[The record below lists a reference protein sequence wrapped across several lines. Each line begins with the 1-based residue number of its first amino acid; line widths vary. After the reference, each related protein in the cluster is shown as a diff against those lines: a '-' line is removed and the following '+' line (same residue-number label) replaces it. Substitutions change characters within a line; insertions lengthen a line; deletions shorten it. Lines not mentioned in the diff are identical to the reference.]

1 MDFLQKLERRFG
13 RFAIPNLMLYI
24 IILYGAGFVLYMIN
38 AEFCVQWLAFSAPL
52 ILQGQVWRLVTF
64 LIQPPSTNILYFLI
78 AMYLYYML
86 GTNLERT
93 WGTFRF
99 NVYFFMGVLGHIL
112 AGFLLWFLF
121 RYPIFLTT
129 GFLNLSL
136 FFAFAATYPDLQFM
150 LFFIIPLKAKYLAI
164 IEAVVYLYMI
174 VTALIAHDWATPI
187 LIVLSLLNFL
197 VFFLLTRGYRRI
209 SPSCVKQKAVFQDKA
224 EKARREERKIQYG
237 PRHRCAVCG
246 RTEADDPTLE
256 FRYCSKCEGNYE
268 YCQDH
273 LYTHQH
279 VKNSPVD
286 PQVQRNA

>member
-52 ILQGQVWRLVTF
+52 ILRGQVWRLVTF

-174 VTALIAHDWATPI
+174 VTSLIAHDWATPI

-209 SPSCVKQKAVFQDKA
+209 SPSRVKQKAVFQAKA

-246 RTEADDPTLE
+246 CTEADDPTLE